1 MYFQWNDRSL
11 CETGFTFSRQG
22 QEFTSTYAVQS
33 SDSCDVLHAPTSVFD
48 DLNTAQMLNKAQ
60 VGSFQ
65 RYCIQAENP
74 IGCDSD
80 GSYKSNSTLGCATL
94 QINWES
100 ALNGV
105 IRGPDGTGSIPVPE
119 VTIVWSF
126 ASNSKARGTG
136 ETNANGQFVD
146 QTGAIGFNLQ
156 VSPFLFE
163 DKTGDERLACVIY
176 S

>member
-22 QEFTSTYAVQS
+22 EEFTSIYAVQS
-33 SDSCDVLHAPTSVFD
+33 SIPCNVTHAPTSVFD
-48 DLNTAQMLNKAQ
+48 DLNTAQMFNKSQ

-74 IGCDSD
+74 IGCNSD
-80 GSYKSNSTLGCATL
+80 ESYKSSPVLGCTTL

-105 IRGPDGTGSIPVPE
+105 IRGLDGTGSIPVPG

-126 ASNSKARGTG
+126 ASNTAVTG
-136 ETNANGQFVD
+136 MGATNANGQFVD
-146 QTGAIGFNLQ
+146 QAGTIGLDLQ
-156 VSPFLFE
+156 VS
-163 DKTGDERLACVIY
+163 T
-176 S
+176 